1 MATIPTT
8 RTTFKPF
15 VPATETRPE
24 LSVRALL
31 LGSLFGILFGAVTV
45 YVGLRAGLTV
55 AASIPISVLSISIL
69 RAFGKASIL
78 ENNIVQTTGN
88 AGQSIASGV
97 IFTLPALIF
106 LGFDLES
113 TRIFALAL
121 FGGWLGVLFMIPL
134 RKQLIVDEHD
144 TLTYPEGTAC
154 ADVLQAG
161 ERGGSFASRVFL
173 GLGLGGLYTL
183 FQNENLFGLF
193 PSTPNYQPNLGAQH
207 LLRGSAIRADVTPEY
222 LGVGYIIGIRVA
234 AIMLAGGAFS
244 WLVLMPAIYFFGSHL
259 STPLYPGTVP
269 IHDMSPSD
277 LWKTYVR
284 PMGAGAV
291 AAAGL
296 ITLCR
301 TLPTIAAALSE
312 GLRNIR
318 KKNSPAP
325 ISFGQPREA
334 GSSGESRG
342 PSSEAGAP
350 SMTDPSSWVGS
361 SGALSGQPREA
372 SARAASTPRTEHDLP
387 PTVVLGGSVAL
398 IALLWIFLQFHPVP
412 GAQVGALANLS
423 AALLVVVFG
432 FLFVTV
438 SARIVGIVGSS
449 ASPVS
454 GMTIATL
461 MATAAIFLVKG
472 WTAPA
477 FGALAI
483 TIGGIVC
490 IAASNA
496 GDTAQDLKTGYL
508 IGATPWKQQ
517 LAIMIGVIISTISI
531 GATLNAMNTGLETF
545 TRLPHP
551 IPMNLD
557 ALPDG
562 VGNTG
567 HFKRDHV
574 TLTGPGT
581 PHTTPATATTPSPIP
596 NTPVTTPPEAPA
608 QPASTT
614 GHIRSDA
621 AGSAPATGDAATE
634 SGGSPREAPARAAS
648 TEAPARVAST
658 GKEELPSASS
668 YILLNA
674 IGSTTLEDGKYLYN
688 PATREIEVQWIQGI
702 GSEKAA
708 APQGRLMATVINGIL
723 SRKLPWSLV
732 LLGVFLVIAVELL
745 GIRSLTFAVGAYL
758 SIATTLAIFIGGL
771 MRWMVD
777 RAMKQHAAKQAA
789 ATHQTSLA
797 LYHSDR
803 SAWLARN
810 PHFDHTNPDHLDPAT
825 GLPVPTAVTPALDQ
839 ESEISPG
846 SLYASGL
853 IAAGGIVGLLGV
865 CVKLYE
871 AATDHTIPRFTDTN
885 PLHHDWVSVLAFA
898 ALAFSLFYFARKPLN
913 EVSK

>member
-1 MATIPTT
+1 MAAPTS
-8 RTTFKPF
+8 FQPF
-15 VPATETRPE
+15 VPATESRAEFTA
-24 LSVRALL
+24 RALI
-31 LGSLFGILFGAVTV
+31 LGAFFGVLFGAVTV

-134 RKQLIVDEHD
+134 RRQLIVEEHG

-154 ADVLQAG
+154 ADVLMAG

-173 GLGLGGLYTL
+173 GLGLGSLYTL

-193 PSTPNYQPNLGAQH
+193 PGTPNFSPDLGDQH
-207 LLRGSAIRADVTPEY
+207 LLKGGAIRADVTAEY
-222 LGVGYIIGIRVA
+222 LGVGYIIGMRVA
-234 AIMLAGGAFS
+234 AVMLAGGVFS
-244 WLVLMPAIYFFGSHL
+244 WMVLMPAIYFFGSKL
-259 STPLYPGTVP
+259 GTPLYPGTIP
-269 IHDMSPSD
+269 IHDMSPSQ
-277 LWKTYVR
+277 LWSTYVR

-291 AAAGL
+291 ACSGL
-296 ITLCR
+296 ITLLR
-301 TLPTIAAALSE
+301 TAPTILAALSE
-312 GLRNIR
+312 GI
-318 KKNSPAP
+318 KSIGKNKGASLAT
-325 ISFGQPREA
+325 E
-334 GSSGESRG
+334 SS
-342 PSSEAGAP
+342 
-350 SMTDPSSWVGS
+350 T
-361 SGALSGQPREA
+361 
-372 SARAASTPRTEHDLP
+372 TPRTEHDLP
-387 PTVVLGGSVAL
+387 WSVVIGGSVL
-398 IALLWIFLQFHPVP
+398 LVILLWFFLQFKPVP

-423 AALLVVVFG
+423 AAFLVVLFG

-517 LAIMIGVIISTISI
+517 LAIMIGVIISVFSI
-531 GATLNAMNTGLETF
+531 GTTLNAMNKGLESF
-545 TRLPHP
+545 QLLPHP
-551 IPMNLD
+551 IVFSLD
-557 ALPDG
+557 HLPDG
-562 VGNTG
+562 VQNSGN
-567 HFKRDHV
+567 FNRDRIS
-574 TLTGPGT
+574 LTN
-581 PHTTPATATTPSPIP
+581 PANS
-596 NTPVTTPPEAPA
+596 
-608 QPASTT
+608 STT
-614 GHIRSDA
+614 H
-621 AGSAPATGDAATE
+621 TE
-634 SGGSPREAPARAAS
+634 LNNTRQ
-648 TEAPARVAST
+648 
-658 GKEELPSASS
+658 L
-668 YILLNA
+668 ILLNA
-674 IGSTTLEDGKYLYN
+674 IGSTTLADGKYLYN
-688 PATREIEVQWIQGI
+688 PATSQIEVQWVQGI

-732 LLGVFLVIAVELL
+732 LLGVALVIMVELL
-745 GIRSLTFAVGAYL
+745 GIRSLTLAVGAYL
-758 SIATTLAIFIGGL
+758 SIGTTLAIFVGGV

-777 RAMKQHAAKQAA
+777 RALAKQHERDSELEHQA
-789 ATHQTSLA
+789 SLE
-797 LYHSDR
+797 LWHRDR
-803 SAWLARN
+803 VAWLAQH
-810 PHFDHTNPDHLDPAT
+810 PDFDPTDPEHLNPAT
-825 GLPVPTAVTPALDQ
+825 GLPNNITLRSPEV
-839 ESEISPG
+839 ESEVSPG

-865 CVKLYE
+865 SVRLYE
-871 AATDHTIPRFTDTN
+871 AATDRSLPRFSEHN
-885 PLHHDWVSVLAFA
+885 PLHHDWISVVMFA
-898 ALAFSLFYFARKPLN
+898 LLAFSLYYFAKKPLDTK
-913 EVSK
+913 V